1 MAPKSTV
8 THRAGDPYTPGSGS
22 PDYRVVSY
30 DLDLKYRVA
39 TNRLEGTAI
48 ITATSVVALPRIVL
62 DLSRLTVTKVRLAG
76 TRTVRFA
83 QTANKLTVTPPTP
96 VAAGTTFVLT
106 VDYSGAPVPRPSRW
120 GPLGW
125 EELDDGVL
133 VAGQPTGAPSWF
145 PCNDDVADKAT
156 YRIRVATEQAYTVI
170 CNGVLADHRVVAG
183 RGVWQYVQEEPTA
196 TYLATLQIG
205 RYERTIAS
213 FDGVPGVLAYPAPLQ
228 ARVLTDFAA
237 VTPMMA
243 LFQRLFGPYPFAGYT
258 VVITADDLEIPLESQ
273 SLATFGANHADGL
286 GKSERLVAHEL
297 AHQWFGNSVGLA
309 SWGHIWLNE
318 GFACYAE
325 WLWSENSGGPS
336 ADTMARQFRRLLVS
350 LPTDLVLGDPGP
362 EEMFDDRVYKRGALA
377 LHALR
382 RTLGDEV
389 FFDLLRTWTA
399 QRAHGTATTDD
410 FRALA
415 ATVSPKPL
423 DTLFENW
430 LFATAVPR
438 LP

>member
-1 MAPKSTV
+1 MASKSTV
-8 THRAGDPYTPGSGS
+8 AHRAGDPYTPGSGS

-30 DLDLKYRVA
+30 DLDLRYRVA
-39 TNRLEGTAI
+39 TNRLEGTAV
-48 ITATSVVALPRIVL
+48 ITATSVVPLTRIVL
-62 DLSRLTVTKVRLAG
+62 DLSRLQVTKVRMTG
-76 TRTVRFA
+76 VRTVRFA
-83 QTANKLTVTPPTP
+83 QTPNKLTVTPP
-96 VAAGTTFVLT
+96 AALPAGATFVLT

-145 PCNDDVADKAT
+145 PCNDDVADKAS

-183 RGVWQYVQEEPTA
+183 RGVWQYVQDEPTA

-243 LFQRLFGPYPFAGYT
+243 LFQRLFGPYPFATYT

-309 SWGHIWLNE
+309 SWRDIWLNE

-336 ADTMARQFRRLLVS
+336 ADTMARQFRRQLVS

-362 EEMFDDRVYKRGALA
+362 EVMFDDRVYKRGALA
-377 LHALR
+377 LQALR
-382 RTLGDEV
+382 RTLGDVV
-389 FFDLLRTWTA
+389 FFDLLRAWTA

-423 DTLFENW
+423 DTLFDGW